1 MKFFF
6 LLSLFALVS
15 GANFAITTTFQGPSC
30 NSSLAVSSDVRVLDK
45 CVSDGG
51 RYLRFTCQDGI
62 LSILTYKNPTC
73 SLTPTVAK
81 KTLGCSASASGLYTS
96 IVCSPN
102 FPALLNVSSV
112 IVRYS
117 APAVEKCKYNF
128 LTRFTVAYNDTT
140 GICARNPVRCS
151 NTGKNSSET
160 RVCKKDFQ
168 ISDFIPSSSTSFSSR
183 GNTTLITRS
192 SVSSRTSSKSSS
204 IVSTRTS
211 SRSSFPSSTS
221 VKPTTRSGSKIP
233 TKTKK
238 TKTKTRTSKT
248 KTISTKSATRTKAVT
263 NTFTISSGNKTVI
276 ASSATNVTYSTI
288 DVTTNAVRP
297 TRNSVSFVAPFF
309 TLLFLSVAALF

>member
-192 SVSSRTSSKSSS
+192 SVFFKNIFQILLHCVHKDFIQIFLPLFYLCKTHH
-204 IVSTRTS
+204 
-211 SRSSFPSSTS
+211 
-221 VKPTTRSGSKIP
+221 KIRIKDP
-233 TKTKK
+233 HKNQKDQNQDQNFK
-238 TKTKTRTSKT
+238 DKDHL
-248 KTISTKSATRTKAVT
+248 
-263 NTFTISSGNKTVI
+263 N
-276 ASSATNVTYSTI
+276 
-288 DVTTNAVRP
+288 
-297 TRNSVSFVAPFF
+297 
-309 TLLFLSVAALF
+309 